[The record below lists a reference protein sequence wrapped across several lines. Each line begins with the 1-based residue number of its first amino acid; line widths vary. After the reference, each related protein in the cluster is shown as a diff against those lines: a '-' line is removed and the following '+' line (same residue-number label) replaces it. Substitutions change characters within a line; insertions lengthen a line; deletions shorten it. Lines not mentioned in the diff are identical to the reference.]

1 MSSQIPDTT
10 TRATAH
16 DERADL
22 QRVLDDSIRSA
33 KELRQSAE
41 RARRAHDQELATF
54 FERCA
59 VSDEARTV
67 EVKELLASRTRL
79 SAPERP
85 TATDF
90 AAGDGADDADV
101 SPNSARGKPGT
112 WPAL

>member
-1 MSSQIPDTT
+1 MPSPSSDTT
-10 TRATAH
+10 NRVTPD

-22 QRVLDDSIRSA
+22 RRALDDSIRSA

-41 RARRAHDQELATF
+41 RARRADDQELATF

-67 EVKELLASRTRL
+67 EVKELLAARTEVP
-79 SAPERP
+79 AAERP

-101 SPNSARGKPGT
+101 SPNSERGKVGI